1 MDFPTS
7 STVRPTCFLNLEG
20 VMHPVDTEY
29 GLVEGL
35 PPASPPFLWA
45 DALREVSEQHEL
57 LFVLRTSVLLHIP
70 IERIAELAPSWLRL
84 RLVGATSHCL
94 RYVRFGEAPR
104 RVASR
109 RAVIRRYVDEHRL
122 KHWVA
127 IDDNADG
134 WLANDRELPRLVVC
148 DAKLGV
154 SDSAAISELHRAL
167 QWSQEAAAAD

>member
-1 MDFPTS
+1 MVPPTS
-7 STVRPTCFLNLEG
+7 FTVRPTCFLNLEG
-20 VMHPVDTEY
+20 VMHPVDSNY
-29 GLVEGL
+29 GVAEAQPLA
-35 PPASPPFLWA
+35 PPPFLWA
-45 DALREVSEQHEL
+45 DALREVTEQHEL
-57 LFVLRTSVLLHIP
+57 QFVLRTSILLHLP

-127 IDDNADG
+127 LDDNADG
-134 WLANDRELPRLVVC
+134 WLAADPELPRLVLC

-154 SDSAAISELHRAL
+154 SDSAAITELHRAL
-167 QWSQEAAAAD
+167 QWSQEAAAGK